1 MCDQRVVRLSQTTLI
16 GPRDAANVRG
26 PDDEPCRGFLLGH
39 SVSASPD
46 VWQSAANVALVLSM
60 LGPGI
65 VPAAWLILT
74 TPTDHGS
81 DS

>member
-46 VWQSAANVALVLSM
+46 VWQSAANVASVLAI
-60 LGPGI
+60 LGLGI

-74 TPTDHGS
+74 TPEVEQ
-81 DS
+81 